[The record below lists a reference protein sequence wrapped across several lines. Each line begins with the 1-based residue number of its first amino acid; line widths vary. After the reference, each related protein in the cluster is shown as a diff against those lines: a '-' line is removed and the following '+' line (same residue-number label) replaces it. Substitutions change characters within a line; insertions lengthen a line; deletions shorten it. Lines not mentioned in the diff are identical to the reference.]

1 MTTPVTDPKSA
12 IRSAP
17 DTPPPA
23 LSFRIMLRTFLR
35 TYLVGANYNTRGM
48 QNVGLALALET
59 GLSVIHRN
67 ALELRK
73 ARRRS
78 LQHYNTHPF
87 WTPLLTG
94 IFLSLERDIARGVLP
109 PAMLQRVK
117 NTTTY
122 TLSALGDSFFS
133 GAVLGFCVLIL
144 TLLLVHGWTWPAWAW
159 LICCF
164 LAVQVFKLATF
175 VGGFREGIAFLSRL
189 KRWNLINWG
198 QRIKLVNAGLLLL
211 LWWRLWTL
219 PGVEGGPAWTWVF
232 WTAAVLICAF
242 GYFSLRI
249 SRVWFVLAFLVAWIG
264 LWHWFWSSGGM

>member
-1 MTTPVTDPKSA
+1 MATPVTAPMSNLTS
-12 IRSAP
+12 RPNP
-17 DTPPPA
+17 DTLPPS
-23 LSFRIMLRTFLR
+23 LSFRVMLRTYLR

-48 QNVGLALALET
+48 QNVGLALALEP
-59 GLSVIHRN
+59 GLTVIHRN

-87 WTPLLTG
+87 WTPLLAG

-109 PAMLQRVK
+109 PPMLQRVK

-133 GAVLGFCVLIL
+133 GAGLVFFVLIL
-144 TLLLVHGWTWPAWAW
+144 TLLLVHGWTGVAWTW

-164 LAVQVFKLATF
+164 LGLQVFKLTTF

-211 LWWRLWTL
+211 LWWRLWPEL
-219 PGVEGGPAWTWVF
+219 RVQSAPEWAWVF
-232 WTAAVLICAF
+232 WTVAVLCCAF
-242 GYFSLRI
+242 GYFRLRVP
-249 SRVWFVLAFLVAWIG
+249 RVWFVLAFLAVWIG
-264 LWHWFWSSGGM
+264 MWTAWSVGL